1 MHHVLLLK
9 GLLNES
15 SAIQIFSKEYTVKD
29 HIVKNYIC
37 HLEDLKFKI
46 KKREESKKR
55 LQREERSR
63 MYYDFNWTLCIV

>member
-46 KKREESKKR
+46 KNVKNQRKGFKEKK
-55 LQREERSR
+55 EAE
-63 MYYDFNWTLCIV
+63 CIMTSIGHFV